1 MGEALISR
9 QSQITA
15 QISKLL
21 CVCVWWWG
29 GEVVCTRNLSP
40 YSYCHVLVTVQNRW
54 LNHVLYMVVKW
65 LEFFRELINPL
76 TCIALFPDSLHNM
89 TNIFSSVLI
98 YRLINLSFLF
108 CREESVQQ
116 WTCGCEMCKYRIVWA
131 VKYWS
136 LEWGVLNVE
145 WGGVMIYS
153 LYIAEIEVIQCCL
166 SVCLHSTLHV
176 TTHHSGNLSHN
187 KAVATVFIINNFSI
201 DSPMVSQTCL
211 LPICRDVA
219 HPHDQTL
226 V

>member
-1 MGEALISR
+1 MKKWWGKHWFHGSHRSLPR
-9 QSQITA
+9 YQHF
-15 QISKLL
+15 
-21 CVCVWWWG
+21 CVCVCVWG

-108 CREESVQQ
+108 SFCREESVQQ

-136 LEWGVLNVE
+136 LEWGVLN
-145 WGGVMIYS
+145 GGVLWSIP
-153 LYIAEIEVIQCCL
+153 C
-166 SVCLHSTLHV
+166 TL
-176 TTHHSGNLSHN
+176 L
-187 KAVATVFIINNFSI
+187 
-201 DSPMVSQTCL
+201 
-211 LPICRDVA
+211 R
-219 HPHDQTL
+219 
-226 V
+226 